1 MPAGTHRILVTD
13 PEHSDTSLLMSP
25 LPARPSTDGAD
36 RRTAPVPFVG
46 DDAALVARIRAG
58 DKVAFEQLFRS
69 YYHRLVVV
77 MRGYVHSSAIAEERV
92 QDILFHIW
100 EHRADW
106 TVRDGLARYLYGA
119 VRNQGVNWRKR
130 DRVVARWAGRAVA
143 DPGVSGMG
151 QGPRS
156 PEDVVGH
163 DEIDGALARA
173 VARLP
178 ERRRMAFTLRSQYH
192 LTNREIADAM
202 GVTVKAV
209 EKAMAAALKALRKEL
224 SELL

>member
-1 MPAGTHRILVTD
+1 M
-13 PEHSDTSLLMSP
+13 SL
-25 LPARPSTDGAD
+25 LPARPSTDDTGH
-36 RRTAPVPFVG
+36 RIAPVACIG

-58 DKVAFEQLFRS
+58 DKAAFEQMFRA
-69 YYHRLVVV
+69 YYQRLVAV
-77 MRGYVHSSAIAEERV
+77 MRAYVHSSAVAEERV
-92 QDILFHIW
+92 QDILFDIW

-130 DRVVARWAGRAVA
+130 DRVVARWAARAGA
-143 DPGVSGMG
+143 DREISGMG
-151 QGPRS
+151 QGPLS
-156 PEDVVGH
+156 PEDAVGH
-163 DEIDGALARA
+163 DEMDRALARA

-178 ERRRMAFTLRSQYH
+178 ERRRVAFTLRSQYH

-209 EKAMAAALKALRKEL
+209 EKAMAAALRTLRKEL
-224 SELL
+224 AGVL